1 MNPNPLY
8 MLMKNMTQRAHG
20 PRPYDGI
27 LGAQQEKVVAYEGD
41 GEGKLESAITEAT
54 SWMLS
59 SGTYAGGDRGI
70 LIEIRV
76 VAEFDHLGDHNI
88 HITEVTPDN
97 SAVQSGCSC
106 TSGRRCE
113 PCLHA

>member
-27 LGAQQEKVVAYEGD
+27 LSAAQEKVVAYEGD
-41 GEGKLESAITEAT
+41 GEGTLEAAITEAT
-54 SWMLS
+54 QWMLE
-59 SGTYAGGDRGI
+59 SGTYGDGDKGV

-76 VAEFDHLGDHNI
+76 VADFNHYGDNNVS
-88 HITEVTPDN
+88 ITEYPGEAEPTNP
-97 SAVQSGCSC
+97 CSC
-106 TSGRRCE
+106 TSGRRCAS
-113 PCLHA
+113 CLMV

>member
-27 LGAQQEKVVAYEGD
+27 LGAAQEKVVAYEGD
-41 GEGKLESAITEAT
+41 DA
-54 SWMLS
+54 
-59 SGTYAGGDRGI
+59 GTKQAALQQARDWVDSDYMAGVVGT

-76 VAEFDHLGDHNI
+76 VGTISKDDAGI
-88 HITEVTPDN
+88 ITASLNLDSTNDN
-97 SAVQSGCSC
+97 CDC
-106 TSGRRCE
+106 TSGRRCAS
-113 PCLHA
+113 CLMG